1 MAEEFS
7 NFLDQTREAPL
18 REKVDGLSDI
28 IEKMM
33 MLIMSIPENVDRLF
47 SNINDKITN
56 IDIKINGLEGKIAN
70 LKVSPGTPLAANSS
84 TPISSPGAPPPPPGA
99 PPRPGAPPSPA
110 RPANPVTLR
119 SSIMGELKE
128 LFKKRRAWENE

>member
-33 MLIMSIPENVDRLF
+33 MLIMSIPDNVDRLF
-47 SNINDKITN
+47 ANINDKITN
-56 IDIKINGLEGKIAN
+56 IDKKINDLDGKIAN
-70 LKVSPGTPLAANSS
+70 LKVAPAAPLAANSS
-84 TPISSPGAPPPPPGA
+84 APIASPGVPPPPPGA
-99 PPRPGAPPSPA
+99 PPRPGAPPTPP
-110 RPANPVTLR
+110 RPANPVSLR

-128 LFKKRRAWENE
+128 LFKKRRAWEND

>member
-33 MLIMSIPENVDRLF
+33 MLIMSIPDNVDRLF
-47 SNINDKITN
+47 TNINDKITN
-56 IDIKINGLEGKIAN
+56 IDKKINDLDGKIAN
-70 LKVSPGTPLAANSS
+70 LKVAPAASLATNSS

-99 PPRPGAPPSPA
+99 PPTPP
-110 RPANPVTLR
+110 RPANPVSLR